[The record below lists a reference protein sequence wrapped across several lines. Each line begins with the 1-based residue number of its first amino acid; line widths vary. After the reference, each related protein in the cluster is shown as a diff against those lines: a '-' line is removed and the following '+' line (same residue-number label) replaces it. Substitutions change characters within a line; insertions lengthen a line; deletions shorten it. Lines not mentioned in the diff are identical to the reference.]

1 MAMSSVKP
9 QPNESALVCAA
20 RQGDQ
25 EAVVKLLECNWRW
38 LKGLAYN
45 LLGNPDDV
53 DEVMQNI
60 CILVIQKIGTLREPE
75 RFRPWL
81 TTVARHA
88 ALAYRQQRSQRPI
101 QLDDLLLAQQQAA
114 ENENVAEVLDRED
127 AQQKILAAVRLLP
140 EKYGELFIMK
150 YVDDLSYNQISEILN
165 IPVTTVQIRLVRAR
179 RMILNHLTGKP
190 NDKVPRT

>member
-1 MAMSSVKP
+1 MAMSNSKK

-20 RQGDQ
+20 RQGDR
-25 EAVVKLLECNWRW
+25 EAVIQLLEDNWLW

-45 LLGNPDDV
+45 LLGNADDV

-60 CILVIQKIGTLREPE
+60 CILVIQKIETVREPE
-75 RFRPWL
+75 RFKPWL

-88 ALAYRQQRSQRPI
+88 ALAYRQQRSQKPI
-101 QLDDLLLAQQQAA
+101 QLDELLIAQQQSEEKETVVDA
-114 ENENVAEVLDRED
+114 LDREETY
-127 AQQKILAAVRLLP
+127 QKILGAVHQLP

-150 YVDDLSYNQISEILN
+150 YVDDLSYNQISEILS